1 MELKMRIGFD
11 QLVSIIKQLPVSELN
26 RLKAELNNQS
36 DASASNSDIK
46 SFLLNGPVFG
56 KEQLEEI
63 KEARKQINKWRTK

>member
-1 MELKMRIGFD
+1 MRIGFD
-11 QLVSIIKQLPVSELN
+11 QLLRIIKQLPLNDLN

-46 SFLLNGPVFG
+46 SLLLNGPVFD

-63 KEARKQINKWRTK
+63 KRARKQINKWRTK